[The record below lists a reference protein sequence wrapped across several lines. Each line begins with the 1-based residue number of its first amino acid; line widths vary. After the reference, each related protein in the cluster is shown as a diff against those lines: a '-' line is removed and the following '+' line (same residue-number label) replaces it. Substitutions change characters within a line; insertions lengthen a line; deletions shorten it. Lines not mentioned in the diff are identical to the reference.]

1 MRRRREIHNKDGRS
15 RSVWGQLQ
23 DFPAGSKISSLAW
36 FPKEVTL
43 AQSCCMYICLFL
55 SVHFNPSLCNGTT
68 YKTGVSLSCKN
79 RKTEILRGQLDY
91 SGVTEHAALMFLI
104 SLEKSHVRLFDP
116 CIWFLVGHL
125 LFVMIYV
132 ELHCIPVVSCRRW
145 DSAGLHLGNAQQ
157 QKSRDAAARGL
168 T

>member
-1 MRRRREIHNKDGRS
+1 MGEAK
-15 RSVWGQLQ
+15 VY
-23 DFPAGSKISSLAW
+23 
-36 FPKEVTL
+36 EV
-43 AQSCCMYICLFL
+43 SCRIFLMEVRFLPLPCFLSNTCSHAACLFL
-55 SVHFNPSLCNGTT
+55 PVHFNPSLCNGTA

-104 SLEKSHVRLFDP
+104 SLEKSHVRSFDP
-116 CIWFLVGHL
+116 CIWFLVEQHL
-125 LFVMIYV
+125 FFLMIYV

-157 QKSRDAAARGL
+157 QKSRDAAARGV